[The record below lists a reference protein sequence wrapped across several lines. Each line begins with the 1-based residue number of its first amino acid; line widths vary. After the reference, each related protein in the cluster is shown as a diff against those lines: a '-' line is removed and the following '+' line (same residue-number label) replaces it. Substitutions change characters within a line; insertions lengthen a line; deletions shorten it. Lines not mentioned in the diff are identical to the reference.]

1 MPFRRTAPSVARSAG
16 FTTIELLVVVGIS
29 AAVMAIIVL
38 GVRVG
43 TNVFQLRRAAS
54 ITLSEVRRAQAL
66 AMAEGVDYT
75 VEFSTSTSGTAGGIR
90 VWKTGV
96 GTPVRTVLVPEWPQ
110 NIQMQDVPTTF
121 PACTA
126 PADTTR
132 KCVVYKS
139 LGYPLSGG
147 KVRVATSDARM
158 LDVVVEPATG
168 RVSVQR

>member
-1 MPFRRTAPSVARSAG
+1 MPLRRTAPSVARSAG
-16 FTTIELLVVVGIS
+16 FTTIELLVVVAAS

-43 TNVFQLRRAAS
+43 TDVFQLRRAAS

-75 VEFSTSTSGTAGGIR
+75 VEFSTSTSGTAGGLR
-90 VWKTGV
+90 VWKAGV

-110 NIQMQDVPTTF
+110 NIQMRDGQTTF
-121 PACTA
+121 PACTT

-132 KCVVYKS
+132 KCVVYKP
-139 LGYPLSGG
+139 LGYPFSGG
-147 KVRVATSDARM
+147 RVRIRTRDART